1 VREEE
6 RKELLMDSKETVSN
20 QEVYEAPR
28 VEKVLGPQELA
39 REVHYAGGPSIPTDT
54 LSQ

>member
-6 RKELLMDSKETVSN
+6 RGKESAMDSKETVSN
-20 QEVYEAPR
+20 EEVYEAPR

-39 REVHYAGGPSIPTDT
+39 REVHYAGGVSLLPDS
-54 LSQ
+54 LS